1 MKRQAV
7 LVTGGTGY
15 LGSVLTRKLAAAGH
29 PVVVVDNYLTSSP
42 RAQASDI
49 QHIEGD
55 IRCVA
60 DWGSAL
66 RGIDT
71 VVHLAAI
78 VGDPASDLDHDLT
91 WETNYLATVH
101 LVEACRAA
109 GVRRFVLAS
118 TCSNYGLSPDDRARI
133 HSPMHPRSLYAQTK
147 IFAEHHVLSARC
159 ATFRTSILRFATLY
173 GLSPR
178 MRFDLAVNTMTAMAV
193 QQHRVVVHGGSQWRP
208 LLHVEDAAHA
218 LLLAI
223 GAPAG
228 SSSQDAYNGIYNCGS
243 DGENYQLRQVGQI
256 IVDAVPGARLVV
268 EHTNRD
274 PRDYQVD
281 FTSAR
286 LGLGARPQRTVRD
299 GVAELAV
306 ALADGRFGPA
316 TDPGY
321 SNVEMVATAV
331 RDRPLAAVGA

>member
-7 LVTGGTGY
+7 LVTGGAGY
-15 LGSVLTRKLAAAGH
+15 LGSVLSRRLAAAGH
-29 PVVVVDNYLTSSP
+29 PVVVVDSHLTSTP
-42 RAQASDI
+42 RASTTDVR
-49 QHIEGD
+49 HIEGD
-55 IRCVA
+55 VRSVA
-60 DWGSAL
+60 DWGAAL
-66 RGIDT
+66 RGVDA

-78 VGDPASDLDHDLT
+78 VGDPACDLDHDLT

-133 HSPMHPRSLYAQTK
+133 HSPMQPRSLYAQTK

-159 ATFRTSILRFATLY
+159 PAFSTSILRFATLY
-173 GLSPR
+173 GISPR

-193 QQHRVVVHGGSQWRP
+193 QQHKVVVHGGSQWRP
-208 LLHVEDAAHA
+208 LLHVEDAAQA
-218 LLLAI
+218 LLLAV
-223 GAPAG
+223 GAPAAG
-228 SSSQDAYNGIYNCGS
+228 GTGDTYNGIYNCGS

-256 IVDAVPGARLVV
+256 IVDAVPSARLVV
-268 EHTNRD
+268 EHTSLD

-286 LGLGARPQRTVRD
+286 LGLGLRPRRTVHD
-299 GVAELAV
+299 GVGELAV
-306 ALADGRFGPA
+306 AVANGRFGLA
-316 TDPGY
+316 TDPRY
-321 SNVEMVATAV
+321 SNVETVAAAV
-331 RDRPLAAVGA
+331 RDRPLAAVSA